1 MIVIWEG
8 TCAFIVELSVALCS
22 CFHYY
27 PFFLSFSLSQL
38 RFLFL
43 LCLRFVFSAA
53 RFSSLCAALE
63 SHHCTPLHLFCRRDQ
78 SVYYTQHH
86 RLYFTSPSFT
96 RLFFLLTLPF
106 SLSFSYSHHPFFLLL
121 ETWGLYCT
129 TCPSRWRLFDFFFSP
144 PSLGFAK
151 CASGS
156 GQVWRLL
163 CFDFFFCYSFVLCGQ
178 CRSRALTE
186 HRGSDIM
193 LALYFSTSI

>member
-1 MIVIWEG
+1 MRSLSSCPLLSVP
-8 TCAFIVELSVALCS
+8 AFIII
-22 CFHYY
+22 
-27 PFFLSFSLSQL
+27 PFFFRSLSLNFGSFS
-38 RFLFL
+38 
-43 LCLRFVFSAA
+43 
-53 RFSSLCAALE
+53 
-63 SHHCTPLHLFCRRDQ
+63 FC
-78 SVYYTQHH
+78 VCV
-86 RLYFTSPSFT
+86 
-96 RLFFLLTLPF
+96 LFFLQLVFRHCVLPWNPTTAPPCIFFVVEIKLFTILSIIDCILLPPFLLAFFFFTYSPLF
-106 SLSFSYSHHPFFLLL
+106 SLILLFTPSFFFLLL

>member
-106 SLSFSYSHHPFFLLL
+106 SLSFSYSHHPSFFYSWRLGVYTVQLVLRDGASLIFFLARPRWVLLNVLRGQDRSGGSYALTFFLLL
-121 ETWGLYCT
+121 IC
-129 TCPSRWRLFDFFFSP
+129 
-144 PSLGFAK
+144 
-151 CASGS
+151 
-156 GQVWRLL
+156 
-163 CFDFFFCYSFVLCGQ
+163 VLCGR
-178 CRSRALTE
+178 CCSRIS
-186 HRGSDIM
+186 HGRGQI
-193 LALYFSTSI
+193 